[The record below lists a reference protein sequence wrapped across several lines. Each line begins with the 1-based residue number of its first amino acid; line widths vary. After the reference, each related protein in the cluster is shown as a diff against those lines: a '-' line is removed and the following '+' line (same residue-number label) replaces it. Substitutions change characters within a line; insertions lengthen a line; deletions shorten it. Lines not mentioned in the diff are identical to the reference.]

1 MKSIQK
7 KPPPRVSKE
16 KAIPVANDSLQT
28 KAPGAGPGPSR
39 GNMQSSSTQGGFG
52 GTEVGQRGGPGAQ
65 QTGWS
70 SRQQGGRIMARGE
83 ESRLGK
89 PQQSGYGGAE
99 QNQHAGSQE
108 SPTGP
113 PSSQQT
119 TEHRRKHAAQA
130 SPSNT
135 AGSQSKA
142 GSGSKQ

>member
-39 GNMQSSSTQGGFG
+39 GNMQSTVLGGSG
-52 GTEVGQRGGPGAQ
+52 GDAAGGRGGPGAQ

-70 SRQQGGRIMARGE
+70 SRQQAERIIARGE
-83 ESRLGK
+83 ESRLGR

-99 QNQHAGSQE
+99 QDQHAGSQE

-119 TEHRRKHAAQA
+119 TDHNRAH
-130 SPSNT
+130 
-135 AGSQSKA
+135 SKR
-142 GSGSKQ
+142 GNNPK